1 MCVAFFKVSGNVEV
15 IAAYSLSNSPLTEFE
30 EQTGLTIRENNQQ
43 VLLVDIDLV
52 SVSLLREISKYME
65 ELPHEII
72 GGDER
77 KRIV

>member
-15 IAAYSLSNSPLTEFE
+15 VAACSLSKSPVTELK